1 MWYWHYFRAQEI
13 ATERSNEA
21 DRNRLGRLAKAHR
34 GRRPATTNRPATVER
49 RNPSI
54 G

>member
-13 ATERSNEA
+13 ASERTSEA
-21 DRNRLGRLAKAHR
+21 DRARLGRLAKS
-34 GRRPATTNRPATVER
+34 GRARRTSPTSRPSAVER
-49 RNPSI
+49 RSTSI